1 MSQAEN
7 SESDYDNDLLEQAEQ
22 RFGKVEET
30 LRMQTANLTSMVQGS
45 AVDTKLNS
53 KLIRRSKRW
62 YVKVN
67 EIDELK
73 KIFYAFLME
82 KSFESAN
89 QVLNKPIVYDRF
101 LTEAF
106 LTMED
111 LEPPNENSAS
121 DSYT

>member
-1 MSQAEN
+1 
-7 SESDYDNDLLEQAEQ
+7 
-22 RFGKVEET
+22 
-30 LRMQTANLTSMVQGS
+30 MQTTNLTNLVQGS
-45 AVDTKLNS
+45 SVNKKLNS
-53 KLIRRSKRW
+53 KLLRRSKRW

-82 KSFESAN
+82 KSFESTH
-89 QVLNKPIVYDRF
+89 QMLNKPIVYDRF

-111 LEPPNENSAS
+111 L
-121 DSYT
+121 

>member
-82 KSFESAN
+82 KSFESAH
-89 QVLNKPIVYDRF
+89 
-101 LTEAF
+101 
-106 LTMED
+106 
-111 LEPPNENSAS
+111 
-121 DSYT
+121 